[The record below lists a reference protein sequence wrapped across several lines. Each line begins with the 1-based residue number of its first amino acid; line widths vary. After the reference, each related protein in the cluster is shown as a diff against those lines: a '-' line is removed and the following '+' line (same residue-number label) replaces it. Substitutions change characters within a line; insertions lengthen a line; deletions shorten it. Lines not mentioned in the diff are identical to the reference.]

1 MSVTI
6 VSTLPN
12 ATPATAADSIA
23 GNDNSV
29 AGPDF
34 ASVLSGQL
42 APIVAEAFPSAVART
57 TLPDSEP
64 AATDDASL
72 LAGLAIVPGE
82 AAGFKVAT
90 LVSATTLPEAFK
102 RALPEIATST
112 TTETNIPSDAV
123 PSDAVPS
130 DAVPSDAVPSDAV
143 PSDAVPSDAVPSD
156 AVSSLPTLLIASQA
170 PELNEVASLSDAGKI
185 DRATSHSSLAVQTP
199 LAVGADLKPEG
210 QTEALRIEPET
221 SQAPVA
227 DNKPAKFAVDP
238 LAAAHAEQ
246 VISSKT
252 SADAIPN
259 TVTALT
265 GNPLGVTGNPPAHGP
280 ASLSIPTPIRDQAWA
295 GDFSQKIMWL
305 TTNDKHTAQLSL
317 TPPQMGPIEVSVN
330 LDKGN
335 AMVSFVSANADTRQA
350 IESALP
356 RLREMFATAGIE
368 LGQANVSAQS
378 SGQQTGGW
386 ERGRSSSSG
395 MADRAILVADSAGAP
410 PGRAFYVSQGSG
422 MIDIF
427 A

>member
-6 VSTLPN
+6 VSTLSKPTQ
-12 ATPATAADSIA
+12 APASDSAAGD
-23 GNDNSV
+23 DNPV

-34 ASVLSGQL
+34 ATVLSGQL
-42 APIVAEAFPSAVART
+42 APIVAEAFPNAVART
-57 TLPDSEP
+57 SLPDSEP
-64 AATDDASL
+64 AATDDAAL
-72 LAGLAIVPGE
+72 QAGLVTVPGE
-82 AAGFKVAT
+82 AGLKVAT

-102 RALPEIATST
+102 RALPEVTTST
-112 TTETNIPSDAV
+112 TTETNIS
-123 PSDAVPS
+123 
-130 DAVPSDAVPSDAV
+130 
-143 PSDAVPSDAVPSD
+143 SD

-170 PELNEVASLSDAGKI
+170 PELNAVASLSDAGKI
-185 DRATSHSSLAVQTP
+185 DRATSHSSLALQIP
-199 LAVGADLKPEG
+199 LTAGANQKPEDK
-210 QTEALRIEPET
+210 TEALRIEPEM

-252 SADAIPN
+252 SADTLPN
-259 TVTALT
+259 SVTTLT
-265 GNPLGVTGNPPAHGP
+265 GNPPGITGNLPAHGP

-305 TTNDKHTAQLSL
+305 TTNEKQTAQLSL
-317 TPPQMGPIEVSVN
+317 NPPQMGPIEVSVN

-335 AMVSFVSANADTRQA
+335 AMVSFVSANGDTRQA

-368 LGQANVSAQS
+368 LGQTNVSAQS

-410 PGRAFYVSQGSG
+410 PGRAFFVSQGSG
-422 MIDIF
+422 LIDIF